1 MLGMGHK
8 TTLNNGDATR
18 DNPAPQIMLTE
29 LNGNPIELSSLKGKP
44 VFMNFWATWCPPC
57 VAEMPFINELYPEYK
72 DKVHGGRWDWIDFGL
87 TVAGAMIGQLIE
99 GTLIWNN

>member
-1 MLGMGHK
+1 MHLVG
-8 TTLNNGDATR
+8 L
-18 DNPAPQIMLTE
+18 PQCMPE
-29 LNGNPIELSSLKGKP
+29 
-44 VFMNFWATWCPPC
+44 FWTAG
-57 VAEMPFINELYPEYK
+57 ALEYK

>member
-1 MLGMGHK
+1 MKKLIEWLGMSNRWKHPFGWF
-8 TTLNNGDATR
+8 TAMYAGV
-18 DNPAPQIMLTE
+18 LTAGA
-29 LNGNPIELSSLKGKP
+29 L
-44 VFMNFWATWCPPC
+44 
-57 VAEMPFINELYPEYK
+57 EYK

>member
-1 MLGMGHK
+1 METPHRRTDYRHFCIWLVYRNV
-8 TTLNNGDATR
+8 L
-18 DNPAPQIMLTE
+18 PEFLTAGA
-29 LNGNPIELSSLKGKP
+29 L
-44 VFMNFWATWCPPC
+44 
-57 VAEMPFINELYPEYK
+57 EYK

>member
-1 MLGMGHK
+1 METPHRRTDYRHFCIWFTAMYAGV
-8 TTLNNGDATR
+8 
-18 DNPAPQIMLTE
+18 LTAGA
-29 LNGNPIELSSLKGKP
+29 L
-44 VFMNFWATWCPPC
+44 
-57 VAEMPFINELYPEYK
+57 EYK